1 MVIREGRYVGMYFVK
16 RGESMGLYIK
26 TRPYYM
32 VHYKK
37 RVSQNDEFLGCL
49 KLQNLAPRSVLA
61 KSL

>member
-16 RGESMGLYIK
+16 RGKSMGLYIK
-26 TRPYYM
+26 TRPYYI
-32 VHYKK
+32 VDYKK

-49 KLQNLAPRSVLA
+49 KLQNLAPRSILA